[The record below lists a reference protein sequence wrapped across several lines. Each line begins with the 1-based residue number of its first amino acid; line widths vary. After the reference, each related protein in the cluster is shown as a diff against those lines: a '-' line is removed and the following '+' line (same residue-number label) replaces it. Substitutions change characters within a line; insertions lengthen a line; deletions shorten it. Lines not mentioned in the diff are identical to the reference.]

1 MRPGEVTEVP
11 LSLRAVLSTSILP
24 TKNNFFQFF
33 AHEKGLGHIS
43 LVFGILVITG
53 MLNYSKTGSLAK
65 NHFWLVA
72 KQKKRSVLIIQILFS
87 CSIADLISDFQCQL
101 NSFTFVNIG
110 FDLLISVLNSKFSS
124 AGSISVLIRRNGNCW
139 FFKTEFEREYQP

>member
-1 MRPGEVTEVP
+1 MEPRLCAMRGEARPGEVTEVP
-11 LSLRAVLSTSILP
+11 LSL
-24 TKNNFFQFF
+24 
-33 AHEKGLGHIS
+33 
-43 LVFGILVITG
+43 
-53 MLNYSKTGSLAK
+53 SLAK

-72 KQKKRSVLIIQILFS
+72 TQKKRRVLIIQILFS
-87 CSIADLISDFQCQL
+87 CSIADLISDFQRQL
-101 NSFTFVNIG
+101 NSFAFVNIG